1 MQLYEEMKNSL
12 GNSIDRFPSYS
23 VKLKKKKKAAAVNSG
38 TVLIL
43 VCYVFCKR
51 KEQ

>member
-23 VKLKKKKKAAAVNSG
+23 VKLKKKKQQQQ
-38 TVLIL
+38 TL
-43 VCYVFCKR
+43 
-51 KEQ
+51 EQC

>member
-23 VKLKKKKKAAAVNSG
+23 VKLKKKKKQQQQ
-38 TVLIL
+38 TL
-43 VCYVFCKR
+43 
-51 KEQ
+51 EQC

>member
-23 VKLKKKKKAAAVNSG
+23 VKLKKKKAAAANSG